1 MIKLYGDPRSG
12 NTRKVRWAFEELG
25 VSYELVMID
34 LGQREQRSASYLNVN
49 PNGRVPTIDDDGFVL
64 WESDAILWYLADN
77 HGRGRIVPE
86 SVRER
91 ALVQQ
96 WMSWNMNHLAEVA
109 YRPRVMRRVA
119 ARAGT
124 TYDQAEHARLVAA
137 APPVLAILEG
147 HLAGREFLV
156 GDRFSIADLAVG
168 MNVSY
173 GVEEG
178 IALAQFGNIRNWFER
193 LTARPAWQK

>member
-12 NTRKVRWAFEELG
+12 NTRKVRWALEELG
-25 VSYELVMID
+25 VAYELLMVD
-34 LGQREQRSASYLNVN
+34 LGKREHKSVDYLKIN
-49 PNGRVPTIDDDGFVL
+49 PNGRVPTIDDDGFLL
-64 WESDAILWYLADN
+64 WESDAILWYLGDA
-77 HGRGRIVPE
+77 HGRGRIVPG

-124 TYDQAEHARLVAA
+124 TYDAAEHARLVAA
-137 APPVLAILEG
+137 APPVLAILEE
-147 HLAGREFLV
+147 HLAGRQFMV
-156 GDRFSIADLAVG
+156 GDQFSIADIALG

-173 GVEEG
+173 GQEEG
-178 IALAQFGNIRNWFER
+178 ISLAQFGNIRNWIEK